1 MTIREV
7 LTKAAARL
15 SAAGIDTPS
24 LDASL
29 LLAETLG
36 TNRTRLILAY
46 NEPLSGEGY
55 RRFGQL
61 LDRRLSGE
69 PAAYILGRKEFRGLE
84 FTVTPDVL
92 IPRPDTETLVEA
104 ALKMVSDTI
113 SVLDLCTGSGAVA
126 VSLKHERPGLTVYAS
141 DISPKAL
148 EVARQ
153 NSRRLLGEHEPV
165 TFIESS
171 LFSAFRTQA
180 QDAAP
185 RRFDLI
191 VSNPPYVPSAVIPTL
206 SREVRREPQLALDGG
221 NDGLDLIR
229 RIINE
234 AQEFL
239 VPRGTL
245 LLEADPG
252 QMETIE
258 NILASQ
264 GYRGIQIFKD
274 LAQRPR
280 VIGGI
285 GRE

>member
-1 MTIREV
+1 MTIRET
-7 LTKAAARL
+7 LTEASARL

-36 TNRTRLILAY
+36 ANRTGLILAC

-69 PAAYILGRKEFRGLE
+69 PVAYILGRKEFRGLD
-84 FTVTPDVL
+84 FKVSPAVL

-104 ALKMVSDTI
+104 ALKTVSDT
-113 SVLDLCTGSGAVA
+113 VLDLCTGSGAVA
-126 VSLKHERPGLTVYAS
+126 IALKHERPALAVSAS
-141 DISPKAL
+141 DISPEAL

-153 NSRRLLGEHEPV
+153 NTVNAEPV
-165 TFIESS
+165 TFIESD
-171 LFSAFRTQA
+171 LFAAFPTLPQG
-180 QDAAP
+180 AAP
-185 RRFDLI
+185 RRFGMI

-206 SREVRREPQLALDGG
+206 SREVRSEPRLALDGG

-229 RIINE
+229 RIISE
-234 AQEFL
+234 AREFL
-239 VPRGTL
+239 VPGGLL

-252 QMETIE
+252 QMETIGS
-258 NILASQ
+258 ILAVQ
-264 GYRGIQIFKD
+264 GYTGIQTFRD
-274 LAQRPR
+274 LSQRSR
-280 VIGGI
+280 VIGGR

>member
-1 MTIREV
+1 MGNVMTIRET
-7 LTKAAARL
+7 LTEASARL

-36 TNRTRLILAY
+36 ANRTGLILAC

-69 PAAYILGRKEFRGLE
+69 PVAYILGRKEFRGLD
-84 FTVTPDVL
+84 FKVSPAVL

-104 ALKMVSDTI
+104 ALKTVSDT
-113 SVLDLCTGSGAVA
+113 VLDLCTGSGAVA
-126 VSLKHERPGLTVYAS
+126 IALKHERPALAVSAS
-141 DISPKAL
+141 DISPEAL

-153 NSRRLLGEHEPV
+153 NTVNAEPV
-165 TFIESS
+165 TFIESD
-171 LFSAFRTQA
+171 LFAAFPTLPQG
-180 QDAAP
+180 AAP
-185 RRFDLI
+185 RRFGMI

-206 SREVRREPQLALDGG
+206 SREVRSEPRLALDGG

-229 RIINE
+229 RIISE
-234 AQEFL
+234 AREFL
-239 VPRGTL
+239 VPGGLL

-252 QMETIE
+252 QMETIGS
-258 NILASQ
+258 ILAVQ
-264 GYRGIQIFKD
+264 GYTGIQTFRD
-274 LAQRPR
+274 LSQRSR
-280 VIGGI
+280 VIGGR